1 MADASVTRIGSVNQD
16 SGTLTKDRAL
26 MLKVFAGEVMTAF
39 EESTTILDKHYVRT
53 IDHGKSA

>member
-1 MADASVTRIGSVNQD
+1 
-16 SGTLTKDRAL
+16 

-39 EESTTILDKHYVRT
+39 EQSTTILDKHYVRT